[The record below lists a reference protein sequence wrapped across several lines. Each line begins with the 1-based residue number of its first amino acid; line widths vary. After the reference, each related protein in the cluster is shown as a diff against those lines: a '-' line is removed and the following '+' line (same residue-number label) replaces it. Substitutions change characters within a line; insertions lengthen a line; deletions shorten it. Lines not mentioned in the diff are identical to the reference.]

1 MNKIKEENFDSLLE
15 KALEENFKEELA
27 SVKVEKFP
35 LSKSFQNKMISLIK
49 KEDKRKRNLLKKVAI
64 YLLIFAGATSLLVN
78 NNQGAKAA
86 FQSLWDWANEYR
98 KITWLDDHIAIDVK
112 RKDEDNIRVEFK
124 QEFIPDGYK
133 VEKTF
138 DSEYM
143 KSYDIYNRSNKK
155 ATLNL
160 NSTKGTGSIGID
172 NEHNTFRYEKKG
184 ELEFLIIEDIDQGDK
199 NMVVSEYKGYRYTF
213 SSFEMPADELVDLAE
228 KIFEKMEK
236 SFNEDNVRLEFKEEF
251 IPDRYKVT
259 EFEDLNKV
267 KAIELINRKNTLF
280 YITLTSTEL
289 TGSIGLDNEHIKYER
304 KTINNRDYLIGIGEN
319 DRFGNLA
326 ITEYKGYY
334 YEFHSYVSN
343 IDEILDLAEKIF
355 EKMEKSL

>member
-35 LSKSFQNKMISLIK
+35 LSKSFQNKMTSLIK
-49 KEDKRKRNLLKKVAI
+49 KEEKRKRNLLKKVAI
-64 YLLIFAGATSLLVN
+64 YLLIFAGATSLFVN

-124 QEFIPDGYK
+124 EEFIPDGY
-133 VEKTF
+133 
-138 DSEYM
+138 
-143 KSYDIYNRSNKK
+143 
-155 ATLNL
+155 
-160 NSTKGTGSIGID
+160 
-172 NEHNTFRYEKKG
+172 
-184 ELEFLIIEDIDQGDK
+184 ELIKFQ
-199 NMVVSEYKGYRYTF
+199 
-213 SSFEMPADELVDLAE
+213 
-228 KIFEKMEK
+228 
-236 SFNEDNVRLEFKEEF
+236 
-251 IPDRYKVT
+251 
-259 EFEDLNKV
+259 DLNKV
-267 KAIELINRKNTLF
+267 KAIELINGKNTLF

-355 EKMEKSL
+355 EKMENSL

>member
-15 KALEENFKEELA
+15 KALEESFKEELA

-35 LSKSFQNKMISLIK
+35 LSKSFQNKMTSLIK
-49 KEDKRKRNLLKKVAI
+49 KEEKRKINLLKKVAI

-112 RKDEDNIRVEFK
+112 RKDEDNIRVDFK
-124 QEFIPDGYK
+124 EEFIPDGYK

-199 NMVVSEYKGYRYTF
+199 NMVVSEYKGYRYNF
-213 SSFEMPADELVDLAE
+213 SSFEISADELV
-228 KIFEKMEK
+228 
-236 SFNEDNVRLEFKEEF
+236 
-251 IPDRYKVT
+251 
-259 EFEDLNKV
+259 
-267 KAIELINRKNTLF
+267 
-280 YITLTSTEL
+280 
-289 TGSIGLDNEHIKYER
+289 H
-304 KTINNRDYLIGIGEN
+304 
-319 DRFGNLA
+319 
-326 ITEYKGYY
+326 
-334 YEFHSYVSN
+334 
-343 IDEILDLAEKIF
+343 LAEKIF